1 MFAHTNLPGYKWTN
15 CLSQVGLP
23 ISLSLAGAI
32 GICTSLCQLLKL
44 KTYSLRNCGA
54 STFHHGKCKL
64 KLATQSSL
72 TLCDPMDCSPPGS
85 SVHGILQARILEWV
99 AISFSRGS
107 SQPRDQTQ
115 VTHIVKDYLPTEPPG
130 KPWRNLLPW
139 RKRQTRGRKR
149 EAELGTP
156 FSMSPLRYSL
166 WLSCSQGLLLFL
178 LQPLIP
184 QLALLFLPVSQI
196 PRRRIC

>member
-1 MFAHTNLPGYKWTN
+1 MKVSVTQWCP
-15 CLSQVGLP
+15 
-23 ISLSLAGAI
+23 
-32 GICTSLCQLLKL
+32 SLC
-44 KTYSLRNCGA
+44 
-54 STFHHGKCKL
+54 HH
-64 KLATQSSL
+64 
-72 TLCDPMDCSPPGS
+72 MDFSPPGS

-115 VTHIVKDYLPTEPPG
+115 VTHIVKDYLLTEPPG
-130 KPWRNLLPW
+130 KPWRSLPPW

-156 FSMSPLRYSL
+156 FSVSPLRYSL

-178 LQPLIP
+178 LQHPQINSKWIKDLNVKNKTLKLLGNIWDSLIASW
-184 QLALLFLPVSQI
+184 QEIIFFNTK
-196 PRRRIC
+196 

>member
-15 CLSQVGLP
+15 CLSQVGQP

-54 STFHHGKCKL
+54 STFHHGKWKL
-64 KLATQSSL
+64 KLVTQSSP
-72 TLCDPMDCSPPGS
+72 TFCDPMDCSPTRLLC
-85 SVHGILQARILEWV
+85 LQARILEWV

-115 VTHIVKDYLPTEPPG
+115 VTHIVKDYLLTEPPG
-130 KPWRNLLPW
+130 KPWRSLPPW

-166 WLSCSQGLLLFL
+166 WLTCSQGLLLFL

-196 PRRRIC
+196 SRRRIC